1 MKLNLVLCTCL
12 LWLCTANINAQ
23 SCCAGGGSS
32 CCCVAG
38 GGSSSILPELEKHV
52 IGLNYSYSS
61 YNTTTYPGM
70 NMSAMSM
77 GTGEMVMNGPGVT
90 TKGTMNTIQLY
101 VRFILPKRFQI
112 AVSLPVS
119 FLKEASSAQTDRSSG
134 LGDASVMAFCSIF
147 AQDKFFGKKSKH
159 QMRIGVG
166 VKAPTGK
173 FSMTPDGLFTTD
185 LQLGTGSVDFIFN
198 LNYTYRY
205 RKFGVSV
212 SPMYKK
218 NLTNKDDYRFGDN
231 VAGAVNLFYVF
242 RVKDATITPKAG
254 AIYSH
259 TFYNVYQHTLLT
271 GTGGDVLRLRAG
283 VDIYYK
289 NLAFSTSVAPVL
301 MTINNWEGEPVP
313 VLSYEAG
320 LYYSFN
326 QFKTKK
332 NNSK

>member
-1 MKLNLVLCTCL
+1 
-12 LWLCTANINAQ
+12 
-23 SCCAGGGSS
+23 
-32 CCCVAG
+32 
-38 GGSSSILPELEKHV
+38 
-52 IGLNYSYSS
+52 
-61 YNTTTYPGM
+61 
-70 NMSAMSM
+70 
-77 GTGEMVMNGPGVT
+77 
-90 TKGTMNTIQLY
+90 
-101 VRFILPKRFQI
+101 
-112 AVSLPVS
+112 
-119 FLKEASSAQTDRSSG
+119 
-134 LGDASVMAFCSIF
+134 
-147 AQDKFFGKKSKH
+147 
-159 QMRIGVG
+159 
-166 VKAPTGK
+166 
-173 FSMTPDGLFTTD
+173 
-185 LQLGTGSVDFIFN
+185 
-198 LNYTYRY
+198 
-205 RKFGVSV
+205 
-212 SPMYKK
+212 MYKQ

-242 RVKDATITPKAG
+242 RVKDVTITPKAG